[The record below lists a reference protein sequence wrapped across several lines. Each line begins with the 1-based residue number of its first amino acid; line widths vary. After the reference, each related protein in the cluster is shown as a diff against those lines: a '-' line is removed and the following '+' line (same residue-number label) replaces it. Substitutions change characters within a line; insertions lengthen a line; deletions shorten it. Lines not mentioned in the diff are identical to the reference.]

1 MGSPGEYRRAER
13 MMLLHLDSA
22 ESAPAEPTIIRWFVA
37 LVRATFIRFGSEI
50 KELLDVTVV
59 ERMTTLR
66 SFP

>member
-1 MGSPGEYRRAER
+1 

-22 ESAPAEPTIIRWFVA
+22 ESAPAEPTIIKWFVA
-37 LVRATFIRFGSEI
+37 RVRATFIRVGSEI

-59 ERMTTLR
+59 ERMMTLR